1 MEVMVKVM
9 EVDKA
14 RKRIGL
20 SIKQAQEPSTAT
32 KGKPSAAAPRN
43 SPKPAVQN
51 KEKDAPPVSMNDA
64 LSALKNKFG
73 K

>member
-1 MEVMVKVM
+1 MVKVM

-20 SIKQAQEPSTAT
+20 SIKQAQEPPAAT
-32 KGKPSAAAPRN
+32 KGKPNTSATRN
-43 SPKPAVQN
+43 SPKTATQN